1 MRTAARQ
8 AQAVPAREA
17 SFRQLYLNQWGTTAA
32 PRWLPLAA
40 WDACA
45 APGSTIDAGAGV
57 SPRRAFLGLDLA
69 STTDLTALVT
79 VIEDGDELD
88 VRADFWCPDDNLA
101 ERSRRDHVPY
111 ELWAKQGHLTAT
123 PGNTVDYS
131 FIEARIHA
139 LMATHEVVE
148 VAVDP
153 WNARPLLAKLA
164 QDQVPAIAVAQ
175 TMAGLTAASK
185 ELERRILS
193 RTLRHDGHPILRW
206 CVGNTVADVDGNGNL
221 KPSKK
226 RSHERIDGVSAL
238 VTALARALVQTK
250 TTSAY
255 EEHRLVVV

>member
-1 MRTAARQ
+1 
-8 AQAVPAREA
+8 VPGREPA
-17 SFRQLYLNQWGTTAA
+17 FRQLYLNQWGTTSAL
-32 PRWLPLAA
+32 RWLPLAA

-45 APGSTIDAGAGV
+45 APGSTIAEGAAP
-57 SPRRAFLGLDLA
+57 SPRRAYLGLDLS
-69 STTDLTALVT
+69 STTDLTALVALLP
-79 VIEDGDELD
+79 DDEGGYD
-88 VRADFWCPDDNLA
+88 VRAEFWCPEDNLA
-101 ERSRRDHVPY
+101 ARGQRDHVPY

-139 LMATHEVVE
+139 LMAEYAVAE

-153 WNARPLLAKLA
+153 WNARQLLAKLHGEG
-164 QDQVPAIAVAQ
+164 VPVIAVDQ
-175 TMAGLTAASK
+175 TMASLTSASK
-185 ELERRILS
+185 ELERLILS

-206 CVGNTVADVDGNGNL
+206 CISNAVADVDGNGNM